1 MTVAGGMN
9 RRAPRS
15 TSQITPR
22 DPVRTMMF
30 PTRRPDAAGPLSIGS
45 VMSRLMARAG
55 YDREQSSAG
64 LEAAWRDAA
73 PESLRAASRP
83 GLVRRGVLEVFVSHS
98 AHVQELAFQ
107 KRAVV
112 ARLQSLLP
120 TEGITDIRCR
130 LMADAGGTS

>member
-1 MTVAGGMN
+1 MSMAFPS
-9 RRAPRS
+9 RRS
-15 TSQITPR
+15 
-22 DPVRTMMF
+22 
-30 PTRRPDAAGPLSIGS
+30 DAAGPLSIGS

-55 YDREQSSAG
+55 YDREQASAG
-64 LEAAWRDAA
+64 LEAAWRDAV
-73 PESLRAASRP
+73 PESLRTASRP

-112 ARLQSLLP
+112 ARLQTLLP

-130 LMADAGGTS
+130 LMADAGGTT

>member
-1 MTVAGGMN
+1 M
-9 RRAPRS
+9 
-15 TSQITPR
+15 
-22 DPVRTMMF
+22 PVPSSRK
-30 PTRRPDAAGPLSIGS
+30 DVSGPLSIGS
-45 VMSRLMARAG
+45 VISRLMARAG

-64 LEAAWRDAA
+64 LEAAWLDAV
-73 PESLRAASRP
+73 PEHLRAASRP

-112 ARLQSLLP
+112 ARLQTLLP

-130 LMADAGGTS
+130 LMADAGSIT